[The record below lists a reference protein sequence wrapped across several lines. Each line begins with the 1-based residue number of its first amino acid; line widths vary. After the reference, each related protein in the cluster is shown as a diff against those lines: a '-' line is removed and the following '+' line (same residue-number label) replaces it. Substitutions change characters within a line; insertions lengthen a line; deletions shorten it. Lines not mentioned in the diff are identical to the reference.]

1 MPSKP
6 KTAKQEEIKD
16 NYNPEDLI
24 FALDIGT
31 RTVVGIVG
39 YYEKEIF
46 KVIAAEVYE
55 HKSRAM
61 LDGQIHDINKVAEVV
76 REVKDRLEAVLGLP
90 LTKVAIAAAG
100 RVLKTSQTK
109 LEYEI
114 EQGREITADIV
125 GSMEV
130 DAIQNAQIQL
140 DNELSNEEKGPFYCV
155 GYSVVNYFLNGYVI
169 SSLLGHKGKK
179 IGVEVLATFLPHV
192 VVDSLYTVMSRVGLE
207 VAGLT
212 LEPIAAIS
220 VTIPKDLRLL
230 NLVLVDIGAGT
241 SDIAITRD
249 GSVVAYG
256 MVPTAG
262 DEITERIAQE
272 YLVDFNTAEKIKISI
287 TSKSEVIKYTDIL
300 GKKHQINRAQAL
312 EVLEP
317 SIELLANSIAEKIL
331 DYNQK
336 APNAVF
342 LIGGGS
348 QIPGLTEK
356 IANRLGI
363 NSDRVAVRG
372 RDVIPNI
379 KTKLKKLSGP
389 ESITPFGIAMMAHS
403 KKGQDFLSVTVNGEK
418 IQLLNSKKLTVADA
432 LILIGFNPDKLI
444 GRTGKSLKFNIN
456 GNPMFVKGEH
466 GIAAE
471 ITVNNSPASL
481 DSIISVG
488 DNIDVKPAINGKS
501 ATKRISD
508 YTVNPNGFTISL
520 NGDVL
525 KLVPKV
531 IVNGEIRNSEAEI
544 NDGDDITL
552 NEIIKLGQLAAEFN
566 LNVEDGLLLVN
577 GEPKDKEYVLE
588 ENDRITISEK
598 EGNQDNQ
605 QRDNIAQAYLQLSDQ
620 TVLSE
625 AGAVGTT
632 RDKGFVITVNGDKI
646 KLEDNRQYIFVDV
659 FSYINF
665 DLTSPKGNI
674 VLKLNGRVANFTDNI
689 VSGDEI
695 EIYWEKFRT

>member
-1 MPSKP
+1 MPNKP
-6 KTAKQEEIKD
+6 KTAKKVEIKE
-16 NYNPEDLI
+16 NYNQEDLI

-39 YYEKEIF
+39 FYENEYF
-46 KVIAAEVYE
+46 KVIAAEIYE

-76 REVKDRLEAVLGLP
+76 GEVKGRLETALGLK

-130 DAIQNAQIQL
+130 DAIQNAQVLL
-140 DNELSNEEKGPFYCV
+140 DNELSADEKIPFYCV

-169 SSLLGHKGKK
+169 SSLIGHKGKK

-192 VVDSLYTVMSRVGLE
+192 VVDSLYTVMDKVGLR

-241 SDIAITRD
+241 SDIAITKD

-256 MVPTAG
+256 MVPIAG
-262 DEITERIAQE
+262 DEITEKIAQE
-272 YLVDFNTAEKIKISI
+272 YLVDFNAAEKIKISI
-287 TSKSEVIKYTDIL
+287 TSGVESIKYTDIL
-300 GKKHQINRAQAL
+300 GNKKEVNNVQAMEAL
-312 EVLEP
+312 QP
-317 SIELLANSIAEKIL
+317 AIELLANSIADKIL
-331 DYNQK
+331 DFNQK

-348 QIPGLTEK
+348 QIPGLTGK
-356 IANRLGI
+356 IADRLGI
-363 NSDRVAVRG
+363 HNDRVAVRG
-372 RDVIPNI
+372 RDVIHNI

-403 KKGQDFLSVTVNGEK
+403 SKGQDFLSVTVNGEK

-432 LILIGFNPDKLI
+432 LILVGFNPDKLI
-444 GRTGKSLKFNIN
+444 GRTGKSLKFNYN
-456 GNPMFVKGEH
+456 GKPVFIKGEH

-471 ITVNNSPASL
+471 ILVNDSTASL
-481 DSIISVG
+481 DTNITIG
-488 DNIDVKPAINGKS
+488 DNITVKAAVNGRNAVKQL
-501 ATKRISD
+501 KEYII
-508 YTVNPNGFTISL
+508 NPNGLKISL
-520 NGDVL
+520 NNDIL
-525 KLVPKV
+525 KLAPQVT
-531 IVNGEIRNSEAEI
+531 VNGENKNPYTDI
-544 NDGDDITL
+544 NDGDDVAIK
-552 NEIIKLGQLAAEFN
+552 EIVTLGQFAAEFN
-566 LNVEDGLLLVN
+566 LDVTNNVLTLN
-577 GEPKDKEYVLE
+577 GEQKEMDYTLAENDSISCTARDKEPQ
-588 ENDRITISEK
+588 IP
-598 EGNQDNQ
+598 
-605 QRDNIAQAYLQLSDQ
+605 
-620 TVLSE
+620 
-625 AGAVGTT
+625 AGAAGESLNLSGIAIENNLK
-632 RDKGFVITVNGDKI
+632 DKGFVITVNGQKI
-646 KLEDNRQYIFVDV
+646 KLNEDKQYIFVDV
-659 FSYINF
+659 FSYIDF

-674 VLKLNGRVANFTDNI
+674 ILKLNGKVANFTDSI
-689 VSGDEI
+689 MPGDMI
-695 EIYWEKFRT
+695 EIYWEKFKI

>member
-6 KTAKQEEIKD
+6 KTEKQEEKKD
-16 NYNPEDLI
+16 NYKPEDLI

-31 RTVVGIVG
+31 RTVVGVVG

-76 REVKDRLEAVLGLP
+76 KEVKDRLEAALGLT

-100 RVLKTSQTK
+100 RVLKTSQAK
-109 LEYEI
+109 IEYEI
-114 EQGREITADIV
+114 EQGVEITPEIV

-130 DAIQNAQIQL
+130 DAIQKAQTQL
-140 DNELSNEEKGPFYCV
+140 DNQLSNEEKVPFYCV

-169 SSLLGHKGKK
+169 SSLLGHKGNK

-192 VVDSLYTVMSRVGLE
+192 VVDSLYTVMERVGLK

-256 MVPTAG
+256 MVPIAG

-272 YLVDFNTAEKIKISI
+272 YLVDFNTAEKIKISL

-300 GKKHQINRAQAL
+300 GKKHQVKKTQVIESL
-312 EVLEP
+312 E
-317 SIELLANSIAEKIL
+317 STIELLANSIADKIL
-331 DYNQK
+331 EYNQK

-356 IANRLGI
+356 IASRLGI

-372 RDVIPNI
+372 RDVIRNI
-379 KTKLKKLSGP
+379 KTKLKKLTGP
-389 ESITPFGIAMMAHS
+389 ESITPFGIAMMAYS
-403 KKGQDFLSVTVNGEK
+403 NKGQDFLSVTVNGEK

-444 GRTGKSLKFNIN
+444 GRTGKSLKFNLN

-466 GIAAE
+466 GVAAE

-481 DSIISVG
+481 DTIISVG
-488 DNIDVKPAINGKS
+488 DNIFVKPAVNGKN
-501 ATKRISD
+501 AVKKISD
-508 YTVNPNGFTISL
+508 YAVNPIGLTINL
-520 NGDVL
+520 NGDIL
-525 KLVPKV
+525 NLAPKV
-531 IVNGEIRNSEAEI
+531 IVNGKVSNIEENIH
-544 NDGDDITL
+544 DGDDIIIK
-552 NEIIKLGQLAAEFN
+552 EIINLGQLASEFN
-566 LNVEDGLLLVN
+566 LNLEEGLLLVN

-588 ENDRITISEK
+588 ENDMITFREK
-598 EGNQDNQ
+598 E
-605 QRDNIAQAYLQLSDQ
+605 SDQ
-620 TVLSE
+620 DYQQKKDAAQICTKPSDISVLSE
-625 AGAVGTT
+625 TAAMDSTF
-632 RDKGFVITVNGDKI
+632 DNGFVITVNGNKI
-646 KLEDNRQYIFVDV
+646 KLEDNKQYIFVDV
-659 FSYINF
+659 FNYIDF

-674 VLKLNGRVANFTDNI
+674 VLKLNGRAANFTDNI

-695 EIYWEKFRT
+695 EIYWEKLRT